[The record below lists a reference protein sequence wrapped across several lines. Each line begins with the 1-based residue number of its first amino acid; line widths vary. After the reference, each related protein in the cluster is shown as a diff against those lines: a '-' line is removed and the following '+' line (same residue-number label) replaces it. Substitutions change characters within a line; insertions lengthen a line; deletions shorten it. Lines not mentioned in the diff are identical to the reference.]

1 MDRLTVKE
9 VADALGLSKNTIMYR
24 LSKLPPEMSI
34 KENGKIYILEDGYKE
49 LSKGAKPSREP
60 KTEDKPTVNNDEL
73 LEALKAQI
81 EYLQNQ
87 IMIKDEQIKSLSD
100 SLSIEQRIH
109 AQFIGKLESSE
120 AGSEAEP
127 KKSFFSRVFHRK

>member
-1 MDRLTVKE
+1 MERMTVKE
-9 VADALGLSKNTIMYR
+9 ASEALGLSKNTIMYR
-24 LSKLPPEMSI
+24 LSKLPPEMFI
-34 KENGKIYILEDGYKE
+34 KEDGKIYIFEDGFRE
-49 LSKGAKPSREP
+49 LSKGAKPSREQ
-60 KTEDKPTVNNDEL
+60 KEENHAQVNHDEL

-87 IMIKDEQIKSLSD
+87 ISIKDEQIRQLNE

-127 KKSFFSRVFHRK
+127 KKGFFARVFHR

>member
-1 MDRLTVKE
+1 MERITVKE
-9 VADALGLSKNTIMYR
+9 ASEALGLSKNTIMYR
-24 LSKLPPEMSI
+24 LSKLPPEMFA
-34 KENGKIYILEDGYKE
+34 KEDGKIFIFEDGFRE
-49 LSKGAKPSREP
+49 LSKGAKSSRES
-60 KTEDKPTVNNDEL
+60 KEENHTQINHDEL

-87 IMIKDEQIKSLSD
+87 ISIKDEQIRQLNE

-120 AGSEAEP
+120 SGSEAEP
-127 KKSFFSRVFHRK
+127 KKGFFARVFHR

>member
-1 MDRLTVKE
+1 MERMTVKE
-9 VADALGLSKNTIMYR
+9 ASEALGLSKNTIMYR
-24 LSKLPPEMSI
+24 LSKLPPEMFI
-34 KENGKIYILEDGYKE
+34 KEDGKIYIFEDGFRE
-49 LSKGAKPSREP
+49 LSKGAKPSREQ
-60 KTEDKPTVNNDEL
+60 KEENHAQVNHDEL

-87 IMIKDEQIKSLSD
+87 ISIKDEQIRQLNE

-120 AGSEAEP
+120 TGSEAEP
-127 KKSFFSRVFHRK
+127 KKGFFARVFHR

>member
-1 MDRLTVKE
+1 MERMTVKE
-9 VADALGLSKNTIMYR
+9 ASEALGLSKNTIMYR
-24 LSKLPPEMSI
+24 LSKLPPEMFI
-34 KENGKIYILEDGYKE
+34 KEDGKIYIFEDGFRE

-60 KTEDKPTVNNDEL
+60 KEENHAQVNHDEL

-87 IMIKDEQIKSLSD
+87 ISIKDEQIRQLNE

-120 AGSEAEP
+120 TGSEAEP
-127 KKSFFSRVFHRK
+127 RKGLFARIFHR

>member
-1 MDRLTVKE
+1 MERMTVKE
-9 VADALGLSKNTIMYR
+9 ASEALGLSKNTIMYR
-24 LSKLPPEMSI
+24 LSKLPPEMFI
-34 KENGKIYILEDGYKE
+34 KEDGKIYIFEDGFRE
-49 LSKGAKPSREP
+49 LSKGAKPSREQ
-60 KTEDKPTVNNDEL
+60 KEENHTQVNHDEL

-87 IMIKDEQIKSLSD
+87 ISIKDEQIRQLNE

-120 AGSEAEP
+120 TGSEAEP
-127 KKSFFSRVFHRK
+127 RKGLFARIFHR